1 MIPPAPSLH
10 LHLHPCFPAA
20 PDVLPAAGRD
30 PAAEGR
36 ALAEGHSDPA
46 AAAGIKEL
54 PEQPQE
60 QLTPGMFS
68 KEIPLFLLLNSLDP
82 LTQNTIPESAAAESL
97 ESRPACL
104 VRH

>member
-10 LHLHPCFPAA
+10 LHPHFPAA

-60 QLTPGMFS
+60 QLTRGMFS
-68 KEIPLFLLLNSLDP
+68 TEIPLFLLPKFLGSTHPEHNSG
-82 LTQNTIPESAAAESL
+82 I
-97 ESRPACL
+97 
-104 VRH
+104 